1 MSGGTGPGPHLPNWL
16 RGLRHRRSF
25 FRRKV
30 CRRPGPGLEKHLR
43 RHLFQP
49 LQNPID
55 LSLFCN
61 LRTCSLPS
69 PTPLKYYDP
78 NTHDYRKVGF
88 GPLSPLSPALP
99 PHLPT
104 RARGPPH
111 TIIMKVFASD
121 CTFDYSWEE
130 VSTANWRKYCTWNDK
145 STHVVAVDTLSR
157 SVDPQTGIVSPSIP
171 LSSAHQNV
179 ESHLTSIEATNRTP
193 HNMPPIRSPMD
204 TVPLRG

>member
-1 MSGGTGPGPHLPNWL
+1 MELGPDRTCPIGSV
-16 RGLRHRRSF
+16 GSVTVVVSSDEKF
-25 FRRKV
+25 A
-30 CRRPGPGLEKHLR
+30 GDLEPALKSTFDDNF
-43 RHLFQP
+43 FQP

-130 VSTANWRKYCTWNDK
+130 VSTANWRKYCPWNDK